1 MPTARVKFDNFGE
14 LSGRDT
20 LELLGP
26 TLPVQ
31 IGYDR
36 AFQPGDLG
44 APKLPEA
51 YWPALVDSGAFE
63 CCIDSSLA
71 MQLGL
76 PIVEKDTIV
85 GVYGSLEVPFHLAQI
100 YIPEL
105 SWTIYGKFASVHLA
119 STGQHHMALLGR
131 NFLQRF
137 TMIYEGRSGVVTIS
151 ND

>member
-1 MPTARVKFDNFGE
+1 MPTARIKFDNFGD

-26 TLPVQ
+26 TLPVH

-36 AFQPGDLG
+36 AFQPGDLD

-71 MQLGL
+71 IQLGL

-85 GVYGSLEVPFHLAQI
+85 GVYGSFEVPFHLAQI
-100 YIPEL
+100 HIPEL
-105 SWTIYGKFASVHLA
+105 SWTIYGKFCGCSPCLHWAASHGSA
-119 STGQHHMALLGR
+119 GQKFPSTLHDDIRRPFRGCDHQ
-131 NFLQRF
+131 Q
-137 TMIYEGRSGVVTIS
+137 
-151 ND
+151 